1 MLTYGVP
8 YDILLAEGG
17 KFMARDY
24 KKELEWE
31 NKKYKR
37 LVAKV
42 DKELAEEFLKK
53 LQKPYTSWLREEI
66 ENFLKKN

>member
-1 MLTYGVP
+1 
-8 YDILLAEGG
+8 
-17 KFMARDY
+17 MARDY

>member
-1 MLTYGVP
+1 MS
-8 YDILLAEGG
+8 
-17 KFMARDY
+17 RDY
-24 KKELEWE
+24 QKEAEWE

-42 DKELAEEFLKK
+42 DKELAEEFLGK
-53 LQKPYTSWLREEI
+53 LDKPYATWLKNEI